1 MQMSEQINEIATAL
15 AKAQAE
21 LKAASKDA
29 ENPHFKSKYADIAS
43 IIEALKPLSKHGL
56 AFAQFPETAEEGI
69 IVSTLLMHTSG
80 QWLRTDVPIPVSKAD
95 AQGYG
100 SAITYG
106 RRYGLQALCGLAADD
121 DDGNAAAGAATGGA
135 VKRKYIEPP
144 KRTAPPKEAEV
155 LSDHKRFD
163 WGKIETM
170 PQLVSTYNAL
180 SAEGKKTH
188 ADAFKARREQLLP
201 KEDA

>member
-144 KRTAPPKEAEV
+144 KRKPPEAQKDEE
-155 LSDHKRFD
+155 SSKPFD

-180 SAEGKKTH
+180 SADGKKQH

>member
-144 KRTAPPKEAEV
+144 KRKPPEAQKDEE
-155 LSDHKRFD
+155 SSKPFD

>member
-144 KRTAPPKEAEV
+144 KRKPPEAQKDEE
-155 LSDHKRFD
+155 SSKPFD

-180 SAEGKKTH
+180 NAEGKKTH